1 MIRKILSSAQAGLLL
16 VILCLVAL
24 LTAFAG
30 SHPDRLTG
38 EQVNNFLNSY
48 TLIQTA
54 TDASFFAI
62 MAVGATIVIIS
73 GGIDLSVGSIYA
85 LAGVSTAMFLR
96 AHGPFG
102 AGETTFLGFA
112 VSVGVGLACGL
123 ANGLMVVGLRVHP
136 FIITLGTMWILRGIA
151 FVASNAESIGLPPA
165 LTALAKAPLGLGES
179 RYPVPTLV
187 MLAVTIIGAV
197 YLRETVM
204 GRHVFAIGGNA
215 EASRFS
221 GLRLNRIQIGVFVIS
236 GLTAGIAAFMGASFY
251 GSASCVDATGYE
263 LYVIASAVV
272 GGASLSGG
280 KGSAVNAMLGALLI
294 VLIRQSI
301 RTLHFDQNYEW
312 IIIGCAIII
321 AVTLDQANARFTA
334 RRLARAAVRTPAPA
348 KGETTS

>member
-1 MIRKILSSAQAGLLL
+1 MRKILASEQAGLVL
-16 VILCLVAL
+16 VILILGIL

-30 SHPDRLTG
+30 SHEDRLTG
-38 EQVNNFLNSY
+38 AEVNNFLNSY

-85 LAGVSTAMFLR
+85 LAGVTMALALR
-96 AHGPFG
+96 ALGPIG
-102 AGETTFLGFA
+102 PVQTLIIGLII
-112 VSVGVGLACGL
+112 SVGIGIACGAL
-123 ANGLMVVGLRVHP
+123 NGLMVVVLRVHP
-136 FIITLGTMWILRGIA
+136 FIITLGTMWILRGVA
-151 FVASNAESIGLPPA
+151 FVASHAESILVPSV
-165 LTALAKAPLGLGES
+165 LIRVAKASLGLGS
-179 RYPVPTLV
+179 SLYPVPMLTMILV
-187 MLAVTIIGAV
+187 TAVGAV
-197 YLRETVM
+197 YLTRTVM

-221 GLRLNRIQIGVFVIS
+221 GLRLWRIQIGVFVIS
-236 GLTAGIAAFMGASFY
+236 GLTAGLAAFMGASFY

-272 GGASLSGG
+272 GGASLAGG
-280 KGSAVNAMLGALLI
+280 KGSAINAMLGAVLI

-312 IIIGCAIII
+312 IIIGCATII
-321 AVTLDQANARFTA
+321 AVVLDRTSASFTA
-334 RRLARAAVRTPAPA
+334 RRLARAA
-348 KGETTS
+348 K